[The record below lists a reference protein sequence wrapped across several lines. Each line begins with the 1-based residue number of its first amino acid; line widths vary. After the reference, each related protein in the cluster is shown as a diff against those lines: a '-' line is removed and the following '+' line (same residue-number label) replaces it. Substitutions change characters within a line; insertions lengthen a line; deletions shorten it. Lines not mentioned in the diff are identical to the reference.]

1 MFCDFW
7 EGRDTEPRHY
17 MEVPNQNK
25 LMEKIYEYQDEYNA
39 DPRYSGSRGKN
50 ALKLVLFQDA
60 CEHICRIVRVLRQ
73 PRGNCLLLG
82 VGGSGRQ
89 SLAKI
94 SAFIAN
100 QALVGIELI
109 KNYGLKSWREDL
121 KRILMGCGL
130 ESKPTMFLF
139 AESQIIHEQMLE
151 DINSVL
157 NSGDVT
163 GLYP

>member
-1 MFCDFW
+1 
-7 EGRDTEPRHY
+7 
-17 MEVPNQNK
+17 
-25 LMEKIYEYQDEYNA
+25 MEKIYEYQTEYNS
-39 DPRYSGSRGKN
+39 DPRYSGARGKN
-50 ALKLVLFQDA
+50 SLKLVLFQDA
-60 CEHICRIVRVLRQ
+60 CEHISRIVRVLRQ
-73 PRGNCLLLG
+73 PRGNALLLG

-100 QALVGIELI
+100 QSLTGIELI
-109 KNYGLKSWREDL
+109 KNYGLKAWREDL
-121 KRILMGCGL
+121 KRILMTTGL
-130 ESKPTMFLF
+130 ETKPTTFLF
-139 AESQIIHEQMLE
+139 TETQIIHEQMLE

>member
-1 MFCDFW
+1 
-7 EGRDTEPRHY
+7 
-17 MEVPNQNK
+17 MEVTDNNK
-25 LMEKIYEYQDEYNA
+25 LMDKIYTLQEEYNA

-60 CEHICRIVRVLRQ
+60 CEHISRIVRVLRQ

-100 QALVGIELI
+100 QSLTGI
-109 KNYGLKSWREDL
+109 
-121 KRILMGCGL
+121 
-130 ESKPTMFLF
+130 
-139 AESQIIHEQMLE
+139 
-151 DINSVL
+151 
-157 NSGDVT
+157 
-163 GLYP
+163 